1 MCFAHFHYYK
11 ADKVKKEIPYQKSFI
26 LVNIILFAFTGVRI
40 AKGKVDTRAFQEAGI
55 RLSER
60 LHPVCAQEGSLHS
73 YSYWLCYI
81 KHMTLTGPHSV
92 GTCKMGPDSDTS
104 AVVDNQLRY
113 YIVVTGVSLGP
124 SPYLYNFSLKY
135 K

>member
-1 MCFAHFHYYK
+1 M
-11 ADKVKKEIPYQKSFI
+11 
-26 LVNIILFAFTGVRI
+26 
-40 AKGKVDTRAFQEAGI
+40 VDTRAFQEAGI

-135 K
+135 KWGKFLFFNYENKLVKLHIRRKWISKFKFEIGNGQRIQETVT